1 MTNWSNAA
9 TLLERLATAH
19 KIDYVPGL
27 PPAPRQ
33 LRTPEGLA
41 LNCVDWAGTGEPIL
55 LLHGGTLTCHTWDL
69 VCLAMRD
76 SFHCVAIDLRGHG
89 DSVWADSYTMEDYVD
104 DVAAVIADFGWSR
117 VHMVGMSLGGIVAA
131 HYAATA
137 GSRAVSLALVDVAPN
152 VDFGAVGP
160 MRHFIARP
168 IADLTLDQLVEA
180 AIDAGAR
187 GGRDRIQYRYLHMT
201 RVGPDGKLAWRHD
214 RTKPRDYGHLLGKLQ
229 DLNELASAITCRVLV
244 VRGDRSR
251 VLTDQKVAE
260 FAARCGEGH
269 WLTIAGAGHNVQE
282 DEPSALAAALRDFI
296 GATSTTVIPAKAE
309 NQ

>member
-1 MTNWSNAA
+1 MTSSDTAA
-9 TLLERLATAH
+9 LLERLATAH
-19 KIDYVPGL
+19 KIDYAPGL

-41 LNCVDWAGTGEPIL
+41 LNCLDWEGSGEPIL

-89 DSVWADSYTMEDYVD
+89 NSAWADSYTMDDYVN
-104 DVAAVIADFGWSR
+104 DVAAVIADFGWAK
-117 VHMVGMSLGGIVAA
+117 VHVIGMSLGGIIAA

-137 GSRAVSLALVDVAPN
+137 GSRAASLAMIDVAPN

-160 MRHFIARP
+160 MRHFMDRP

-180 AIDAGAR
+180 AIGAGAR
-187 GGRDRIQYRYLHMT
+187 GGRERILYRYLHMT
-201 RVGPDGKLAWRHD
+201 RVGSDGKLAWRHD
-214 RTKPRDYGHLLGKLQ
+214 RTKPRDYGHLLGRLAE
-229 DLNELASAITCRVLV
+229 LNELASAIACRVLV

-251 VLTDQKVAE
+251 VLTDEKVAA
-260 FAARCGEGH
+260 FAARCREGH
-269 WLTIAGAGHNVQE
+269 WLAIAGAGHNVQE
-282 DEPSALAAALRDFI
+282 DEPLVLSTALRHFI
-296 GATSTTVIPAKAE
+296 GATSTSVIPAKAG